1 MNYRIL
7 TINPGSTSTKIAVYD
22 NEVQILVK
30 GIEHRVEDLEKYERI
45 QDQFEMRKNE
55 VLQALK
61 ENDIKLES
69 ISAVV
74 GRGGL
79 LPPVKSGAYLVNEEM
94 IDRLVNRPVLEHAS
108 NLGAIISYEIAK
120 PLGVNAYIYD
130 SVAVDELTDI
140 ARLSG
145 VKGMD
150 RTCLSHALNSRAMA
164 IKYAKNNNKK
174 YEDLNLIVAHLGGG
188 ISLSVH
194 EKGQMVDIVSDDEGP
209 FSPERSGR
217 VPCKT
222 LIDRCFSGNY
232 THREMLKTIRGKGG
246 ISSYLG
252 TVDVREVEKMINEG
266 NEEAKLVHDAMT
278 YQIAKGIGEL
288 ATVVSGKVD
297 AIILTGGI
305 AYSNLITDNIRK
317 RVEFISE
324 VCVIPGENE
333 LESLSQGI
341 LRVLNK
347 EEEARIYSENMLA
360 KA

>member
-317 RVEFISE
+317 RVEFISK